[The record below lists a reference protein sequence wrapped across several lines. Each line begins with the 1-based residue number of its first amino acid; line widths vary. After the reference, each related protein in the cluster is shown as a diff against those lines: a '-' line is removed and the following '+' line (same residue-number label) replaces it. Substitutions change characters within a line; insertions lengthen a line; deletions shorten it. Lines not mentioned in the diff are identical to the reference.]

1 MPAVVADTQLLSGQV
16 AVAVVGAAAVV
27 PAVRDVAGLAFPVLV
42 AFTVH
47 SAGGRVAGGALPVAG
62 AVVGARVDPGQKGRE
77 KRVSRSLKINCGFFL
92 HFAIILPTI
101 REQKS
106 TGLTNSTCVKS
117 IKAWKMYFPQV
128 AEAKPQCS
136 ERTKRSIA
144 SCCSR
149 SLRSNRITYE

>member
-62 AVVGARVDPGQKGRE
+62 AVVGARVDPGQKGQE
-77 KRVSRSLKINCGFFL
+77 KRVSRSLKINCGGFFC
-92 HFAIILPTI
+92 IL
-101 REQKS
+101 QAFYQQS
-106 TGLTNSTCVKS
+106 G
-117 IKAWKMYFPQV
+117 
-128 AEAKPQCS
+128 
-136 ERTKRSIA
+136 
-144 SCCSR
+144 SR
-149 SLRSNRITYE
+149 SQRA